1 MKTTTAKKIATSL
14 PLNVHTAQPKR
25 KAATK
30 TAKAAAKNGHK
41 PKAKKAEPTP
51 EEVFLKAW
59 HLIYDNYHKDKRLN

>member
-1 MKTTTAKKIATSL
+1 MKTATAKKLATPP
-14 PLNVHTAQPKR
+14 PLNGHPVQPKR

-59 HLIYDNYHKDKRLN
+59 HLIYDNYHKGNRLD